1 MLINHKSIKM
11 KKIIYS
17 IFALLLTSLAFSQ
30 AVEMEEITLNDGM
43 EKDYIK
49 FENMYS
55 SAHEKVQQNGEKA
68 GWFLFKVIP
77 TEDGTQW
84 PPNSSTPWCDF
95 VLFNIYSYDSQLD
108 GDWGMGSNEK
118 EAQAFVR
125 KANYRKMKNSEMTR
139 LFNMSSK
146 FRKKTTRYTLKG
158 VDATIDVGP
167 TKIGDRAT
175 LLGVEQLNEDYE
187 MYESMFFKKYHN
199 KQITDGVRLAWYLN
213 KISERSENAYQ
224 PISHMIFE
232 RFNTNRSSNK
242 NSEQSFTEKMM
253 SKNGSASRK
262 IHGGLILELVNFK
275 Q

>member
-1 MLINHKSIKM
+1 M

-95 VLFNIYSYDSQLD
+95 VLFNIYSDDSQLD

-125 KANYRKMKNSEMTR
+125 NANYRKMKNSEMTR

-232 RFNTNRSSNK
+232 RFNTNRSSNN

>member
-17 IFALLLTSLAFSQ
+17 IFTLLLTSLAFSQ

-95 VLFNIYSYDSQLD
+95 VLFNIYSDDSQLD

-158 VDATIDVGP
+158 VDASIDVGP

-232 RFNTNRSSNK
+232 RFNTNRSSNN

>member
-95 VLFNIYSYDSQLD
+95 VLFNIYSDDSQFD

-232 RFNTNRSSNK
+232 RFNTNRSSNNDSK
-242 NSEQSFTEKMM
+242 QSFTEKMM

>member
-1 MLINHKSIKM
+1 M

-95 VLFNIYSYDSQLD
+95 VLFNIYSDDSQLD

-232 RFNTNRSSNK
+232 RFNTNRSSNN

>member
-17 IFALLLTSLAFSQ
+17 IFTLLLTSLAFSQ

-95 VLFNIYSYDSQLD
+95 VLFNIYSDDSQLD

-232 RFNTNRSSNK
+232 RFNTNRSSNN